1 MKFKIIYITA
11 SFIVLASFLI
21 FGLKKASIDNPVQQQ
36 VNMNK
41 DLMIDIAPPPLFLIE
56 AYLRMS
62 LLNET
67 VSVEAQKIL
76 NKIEELEKIYRDSEL
91 SWLRRIEIVDF
102 QQKNKFTTLQE
113 ASNEFFDFYHQVF
126 LKQLEQPLAKLEV
139 DVLKKQLTEK
149 FGHHN
154 EAILVLLDE
163 LNKQNIRLQ
172 ERSNIEIIKFGLFLI
187 VGICFFL
194 FFYFISIR
202 KIASLS
208 TDKELIW
215 LIFTIAVVSFLYLLL
230 LLEFFFPDQS
240 KMVYAHWIQ
249 VIYVGLLCSLMGTWL
264 LYRVRKISSEI
275 IEFQEKFRRK
285 IAWELHD
292 GVLQVLGSALF
303 RVKQLFTYV
312 ELNPNYYREVENVSE
327 LLKGVITDIRRISH
341 EMRPAILDHLGLVST
356 CRNLIQDFKEKTQIR
371 IISDI
376 EFDESLLTFDSKLS
390 LFRIIQEIMQNTE
403 KHAKAT
409 ELIFCLKSSDK
420 INLTITDNG
429 VGFNSSSDSIYK
441 SGIGFLNIR
450 ERVKLLNG
458 SFSFNTSEG
467 NGVHIEIE
475 IPVEKNNSKQ
485 LLNRS

>member
-1 MKFKIIYITA
+1 V
-11 SFIVLASFLI
+11 SFIILASLLI
-21 FGLKKASIDNPVQQQ
+21 FGIKKVSIDSPVQQQ

-62 LLNET
+62 LLNDT
-67 VSVEAQKIL
+67 GSIEAQKIL
-76 NKIEELEKIYRDSEL
+76 SRIDNLEKIYRDCEL
-91 SWLRRIEIVDF
+91 NWIRRIEIVDF
-102 QQKNKFTTLQE
+102 QQKSKFASLQE
-113 ASNEFFDFYHQVF
+113 ASNEFIDFYHQVY
-126 LKQLEQPLAKLEV
+126 LKKLGQPLARSEI
-139 DVLKKQLTEK
+139 DELKKQLTEK
-149 FGHHN
+149 FGRHN

-163 LNKQNIRLQ
+163 LNKQNVKLQ

-194 FFYFISIR
+194 FFYFVSIR

-215 LIFTIAVVSFLYLLL
+215 LIFIIAVVSFLYFLLL
-230 LLEFFFPDQS
+230 LDFFFPGQS

-285 IAWELHD
+285 VAWELHD

-312 ELNPNYYREVENVSE
+312 DLNPNYYKEVENVSE

-341 EMRPAILDHLGLVST
+341 EMRPAILDHLGLAST
-356 CRNLIQDFKEKTQIR
+356 CRNLIQDYKEKTQIR
-371 IISDI
+371 FISDI
-376 EFDESLLTFDSKLS
+376 EFDESHLPFDSKLS
-390 LFRIIQEIMQNTE
+390 LFRIIQEIIQNIE
-403 KHAKAT
+403 KHSKAT
-409 ELIFCLKSSDK
+409 EVIFSLKGSDK

-429 VGFNSSSDSIYK
+429 VGFNSSSDSIFK
-441 SGIGFLNIR
+441 SGIGFINIR

-458 SFSFNTSEG
+458 SFSLNTSDG

-475 IPVEKNNSKQ
+475 IPVEKTASNKC
-485 LLNRS
+485 